1 MKFPGPTRRE
11 AVRSGNWIFVPDAE
25 LDPKPENETVLK
37 LRLAS
42 WRKSRFLMSRISH
55 HISHRQSHQPHCWQE
70 RSSIDAVFVHRVG
83 ETALLLSTW
92 QLNIRECDQRKTP
105 HAPSRSAKK
114 GVEGI

>member
-1 MKFPGPTRRE
+1 MAGFQLTLYGRIWVT
-11 AVRSGNWIFVPDAE
+11 
-25 LDPKPENETVLK
+25 PEG
-37 LRLAS
+37 
-42 WRKSRFLMSRISH
+42 F
-55 HISHRQSHQPHCWQE
+55 
-70 RSSIDAVFVHRVG
+70 IDAIFVHRVG